1 MILVPALGLNA
12 RRLLIVL
19 WLLAGGFGGSALA
32 AESATLEPDKDGVQ
46 RATIELDDY
55 YTPRHLVVQA
65 GKPVELV
72 LKSLTAVTPHNFI
85 VDDPAAGFKVN
96 QEVGSGKT
104 ETVRFTPTKPGTF
117 VFYCDKKLL
126 FFKSHREKG
135 MEGRLE
141 VR

>member
-1 MILVPALGLNA
+1 MDLAIAGRLSA
-12 RRLLIVL
+12 RLLLTLV
-19 WLLAGGFGGSALA
+19 WLAAGSMDGNALA
-32 AESATLEPDKDGVQ
+32 AEAVTLEPGQDGVQ
-46 RATIELDDY
+46 RGTIELDDV
-55 YTPRHLVVQA
+55 YTPRHIVVQG

-72 LKSLTAVTPHNFI
+72 LKSLTTITPHNFI
-85 VDDPAAGFKVN
+85 LDDPAAGIKVE
-96 QEVGSGKT
+96 QEVGAGKT
-104 ETVRFTPTKPGTF
+104 ETVRFTPPKPGVF